1 MKKKKNNFFKQKTL
15 NLIAEEYGFERRTT
29 NNTWCE
35 AEEHECLQR
44 DILLFHGTCCV
55 CPYLVSITIEKM
67 PESEGKLGVSSHIK
81 SDLFDGL
88 PMLYFARTVDVPKVF
103 DLCSTIEE
111 AVTIAEVTLRL
122 KRSAK
127 LSKFDDDLDGAE

>member
-1 MKKKKNNFFKQKTL
+1 MGKQKKFFKQRTL

-29 NNTWCE
+29 SNTWCE

-44 DILLFHGTCCV
+44 DIMLFHGSCCM
-55 CPYLVSITIEKM
+55 CPYLISITIEKM

-81 SDLFDGL
+81 SDLHDGL
-88 PMLYFARTVDVPKVF
+88 PLLYFARTVEAPKVF
-103 DLCSTIEE
+103 ELCSAIEE
-111 AVTIAEVTLRL
+111 AVTIAEITLRL

-127 LSKFDDDLDGAE
+127 LSKHDDDPEGAE